1 MPTRRGS
8 GRSTVRPPGRA
19 LHATL
24 KSEELA
30 HSAQSDALSGGE
42 SKQQHAL
49 PGLLRLPRV
58 AAPSPG
64 LLRRPPGTAP
74 WTRIGARRR
83 AQGWRLRGSSQA
95 RRWHPRPGTYGVGH
109 PKSQMLS
116 SKDHVATPITSGSGH
131 RRRHP
136 RNICAAI
143 PYAADTSG
151 TPQATNQ
158 PTSAPSPQPFAGMAE
173 RQVSGRL
180 SHGAEVPHRGISNL
194 GPRPLLSRVGALIAA
209 RRSANIDLATCPR
222 IAAGPNAA
230 PYLCGP
236 CSTGWPEG

>member
-1 MPTRRGS
+1 MHSTSRRARQPTSDRERAPPMPTRRGS

-143 PYAADTSG
+143 PYAADTQEHHRPPINQHLHRRHNRSPAWRKG
-151 TPQATNQ
+151 RCPDDSAT
-158 PTSAPSPQPFAGMAE
+158 
-173 RQVSGRL
+173 
-180 SHGAEVPHRGISNL
+180 VPRYPIVA
-194 GPRPLLSRVGALIAA
+194 SR
-209 RRSANIDLATCPR
+209 T
-222 IAAGPNAA
+222 
-230 PYLCGP
+230 
-236 CSTGWPEG
+236 